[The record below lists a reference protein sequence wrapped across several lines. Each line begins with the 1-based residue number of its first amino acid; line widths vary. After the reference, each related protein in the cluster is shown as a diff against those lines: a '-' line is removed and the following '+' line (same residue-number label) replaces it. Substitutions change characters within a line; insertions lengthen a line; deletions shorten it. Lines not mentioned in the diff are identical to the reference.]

1 MVAAGSRGTIVP
13 LSLADVRRTTVREF
27 FSNELDHVL
36 LPDRGIRVWLPPGY
50 DDDALRQKRLPTLY
64 VHDGEGIMRKGP
76 NTWGLDG
83 TLSRLIA
90 AGEVEAPIVVMIDST
105 GQDGLNAGP
114 APIVRR
120 RWLEYGGYP
129 LLGERYLSFVA
140 DELKP
145 AIDRRF
151 RTLAAPEHTHTMGSS
166 MGGLCAFLSVWER
179 PDVFGGAACLS
190 PVFQAPLLAD
200 VALNGGRRLKGT
212 RLYIDNGGDTPE
224 RKVPIV
230 DLDDG
235 PDPGWWWL
243 DTNLQPGVDAMCAA
257 LTLQRVDFSYFR
269 EPGGRHNERAWGA
282 RCERPLRHLLSG
294 RGGRAR

>member
-1 MVAAGSRGTIVP
+1 
-13 LSLADVRRTTVREF
+13 
-27 FSNELDHVL
+27 
-36 LPDRGIRVWLPPGY
+36 
-50 DDDALRQKRLPTLY
+50 
-64 VHDGEGIMRKGP
+64 
-76 NTWGLDG
+76 
-83 TLSRLIA
+83 
-90 AGEVEAPIVVMIDST
+90 MIDST

-140 DELKP
+140 DEVRLAAAAAAGVARAVCAQLEHTCGPPLSNRAARRTSDGCPHTTPSVSQLKP